1 MECRHGNFWIG
12 CIQWL
17 KDTNLKANH
26 NDVIKIIVTAML
38 YSMAQRY

>member
-1 MECRHGNFWIG
+1 MEPG

-26 NDVIKIIVTAML
+26 NKESTEERFLML

>member
-1 MECRHGNFWIG
+1 MKG

-26 NDVIKIIVTAML
+26 NRFGHGYRTLEL

>member
-1 MECRHGNFWIG
+1 MKIG

-26 NDVIKIIVTAML
+26 NELVGDQKEEEL